1 MVEKLKMIN
10 DELLKMSVKG
20 EDVVRMFKVLTSMPD
35 LIAEAKT
42 MEATIAETAEEKAEE
57 HQEEKKQK

>member
-42 MEATIAETAEEKAEE
+42 MEATIAEAAAEKAEE

>member
-35 LIAEAKT
+35 LMAEAKT
-42 MEATIAETAEEKAEE
+42 MEATIAEAATKEADE
-57 HQEEKKQK
+57 HQEKKKQK